1 MRGECAAV
9 WPGVDRSTDG
19 GRVPY
24 ASAMRKIAHLAP
36 AALFTLALAA
46 GCKDETPPNEPGE
59 FGAPCLVGE
68 PDDSPN
74 GCRSGLRC
82 SQGYCAETCAT
93 NDDCQPVS
101 GWEHTCEAS
110 GICRILCN
118 ESKQCPQSLSV
129 SLTCENAG
137 LNCVAEDSG

>member
-9 WPGVDRSTDG
+9 WSGVDRSTDG

-36 AALFTLALAA
+36 SALFTLALAA

-59 FGAPCLVGE
+59 FGDPCLVGE

-74 GCRSGLRC
+74 GCRSGHYC
-82 SQGYCAETCAT
+82 NAGYCVEDCVAPSDCEPLDGWERTCA
-93 NDDCQPVS
+93 
-101 GWEHTCEAS
+101 A
-110 GICRILCN
+110 GICQILCN
-118 ESKQCPQSLSV
+118 AEKQCPQTLNTP
-129 SLTCENAG
+129 LACENAG
-137 LNCVAEDSG
+137 QYCEGGG

>member
-59 FGAPCLVGE
+59 FGDPCLVGE

-74 GCRSGLRC
+74 GCQVGLSC
-82 SQGYCAETCAT
+82 YFGYCEETCAAPS
-93 NDDCQPVS
+93 DCRPID
-101 GWEHTCEAS
+101 GREHTCAMGVCHIQCDANVECPADLGTALVCGNDKLCEAEEPS
-110 GICRILCN
+110 
-118 ESKQCPQSLSV
+118 
-129 SLTCENAG
+129 
-137 LNCVAEDSG
+137 

>member
-9 WPGVDRSTDG
+9 GSGVDLSTDG

-59 FGAPCLVGE
+59 FGDPCLVGE
-68 PDDSPN
+68 PDDSPD
-74 GCRSGLRC
+74 GCRSGHYCFQGFC
-82 SQGYCAETCAT
+82 SEDCSTV
-93 NDDCQPVS
+93 DDCQPID
-101 GWEHTCEAS
+101 GWERSCEA
-110 GICRILCN
+110 GVCQILC
-118 ESKQCPQSLSV
+118 SVDKQCPQTLNTPLV
-129 SLTCENAG
+129 CEAAG
-137 LNCVAEDSG
+137 RNCEGESKD